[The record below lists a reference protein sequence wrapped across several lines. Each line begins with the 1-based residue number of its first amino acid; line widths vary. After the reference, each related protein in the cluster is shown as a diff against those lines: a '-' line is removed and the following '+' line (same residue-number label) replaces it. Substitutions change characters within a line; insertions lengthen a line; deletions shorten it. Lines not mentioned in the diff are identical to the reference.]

1 MYLGICQTTGLVYE
15 GLGSPETPSIPTPCV
30 TQAKLIENE
39 SDWQE
44 LPRGIS
50 NDPIQWIF
58 REDSFDPVTRIRRGR
73 IYEPAPGAGQPGH
86 QGVTRH
92 PYDDITRNAVGL
104 DGRIVKSLYT
114 YWAGQALLN
123 KPRQGQGLM
132 LSLGNAKA
140 SSGWRIIQ
148 TEVLAN
154 GAVMLTL
161 KSLSSFAIIP
171 SINLRDISAVHR
183 PAIANAIEKVLDSAF
198 RESPVSVVD
207 QCRAA
212 LTVLLSRWLV
222 QNDKESE
229 SVLKL
234 DLGALA
240 KKLEKHERYC
250 VAKASEIVAL
260 LHSRGKPNVQHEQ
273 RTRPVESGDDVLA
286 LESVSLVLREFGW
299 AIN

>member
-1 MYLGICQTTGLVYE
+1 MYLGICHNTGLVYE
-15 GLGSPETPSIPTPCV
+15 GLGSPDTPSIPTPCV
-30 TQAKLIENE
+30 TQAKLIENDL
-39 SDWQE
+39 DWKE

-50 NDPIQWIF
+50 NDPIQWVF

-73 IYEPAPGAGQPGH
+73 IYEPVPGAGQPGH

-92 PYDDITRNAVGL
+92 PYDDITRNAVGP
-104 DGRIVKSLYT
+104 DGRITKSLYT

-154 GAVMLTL
+154 GAIMLTL
-161 KSLSSFAIIP
+161 KSLSAFAIIP
-171 SINLRDISAVHR
+171 NVDYRKVAEIHHQV
-183 PAIANAIEKVLDSAF
+183 IANSIERVLDSAF

-222 QNDKESE
+222 QNGKESE

-260 LHSRGKPNVQHEQ
+260 LHSRGKPNPLH
-273 RTRPVESGDDVLA
+273 P
-286 LESVSLVLREFGW
+286 
-299 AIN
+299 